1 MNILVTGGKG
11 QLGCSLQ
18 KISSEYSSHTFV
30 FTDMPEADIT
40 DMECMTRLIG
50 KYNVDIIVN
59 CAAYTAVDKAEND
72 EDIARKINRD
82 GVKVLADMAKKYDVK
97 LVHISTDYVFSGEHY
112 HPLHEDQVTE
122 PVGVYGKTK
131 LEGERE
137 IEKSGC
143 NAAIIRTA
151 WLYSEFG
158 NNFLKTMLR
167 LGKERDSLNV
177 VYDQVGTPTY
187 ATDLAYAIM
196 KVVESGINGLE
207 VYHFSNEGAV
217 SWYDFAKEI
226 FAEAGID
233 VHVSAIES
241 YLYPMPAKRPAYS
254 VLSKDKIKTIGVS
267 VPYWKDSMK
276 KCLNILLEEKI

>member
-11 QLGCSLQ
+11 QLGRSLQ

-59 CAAYTAVDKAEND
+59 CAAYTAVDKAESD
-72 EDIARKINRD
+72 ENMARKINRN
-82 GVKVLADMAKKYDVK
+82 GVKVLADRAKKYDIK
-97 LVHISTDYVFSGEHY
+97 LVHISTDYVFSGEY
-112 HPLHEDQVTE
+112 CHPLHEDQPTE

-131 LEGERE
+131 LEGEEE